1 MPVACMLRL
10 QAERQSSGMTTKL
23 RSQATDCRLLEM
35 IDSVWAWSAAAAAA
49 AAAVNLLLLTM
60 RHCAVMRFV
69 VQQ

>member
-1 MPVACMLRL
+1 MPVACILRL

-23 RSQATDCRLLEM
+23 GSQATDCRLLEM
-35 IDSVWAWSAAAAAA
+35 IDSVWAWSAAA